1 MKRHFRR
8 WQIFHHRC
16 VRQKWTHLDRLIGWS
31 VTILWTRLVCIVL
44 YLYLCLCLVV
54 YCVCFKCHNKP
65 QTYTVQIRLFT
76 FFHLFHLSHSSPTLL
91 HSHSLVFTLN
101 SLSLHSR
108 ADDIRKKKDAGDLY
122 KELLQRRILHGWFSV
137 VKARGKHMRM
147 ARRSIQVKSLL
158 TSIINQL
165 GKMWMVRRSIQVKR
179 RHYTYTF
186 SVECSDSYMCFTTL
200 RNEQFHRINRLRPDT
215 ATTTLS
221 H

>member
-76 FFHLFHLSHSSPTLL
+76 FFHLFHLSHSPPLFP
-91 HSHSLVFTLN
+91 HSHSLLFTLPALFLR
-101 SLSLHSR
+101 SPPLSSTRIHSKFTLSAQPR
-108 ADDIRKKKDAGDLY
+108 
-122 KELLQRRILHGWFSV
+122 
-137 VKARGKHMRM
+137 
-147 ARRSIQVKSLL
+147 
-158 TSIINQL
+158 
-165 GKMWMVRRSIQVKR
+165 R
-179 RHYTYTF
+179 RHPEEKGRGGF
-186 SVECSDSYMCFTTL
+186 V
-200 RNEQFHRINRLRPDT
+200 
-215 ATTTLS
+215 
-221 H
+221 